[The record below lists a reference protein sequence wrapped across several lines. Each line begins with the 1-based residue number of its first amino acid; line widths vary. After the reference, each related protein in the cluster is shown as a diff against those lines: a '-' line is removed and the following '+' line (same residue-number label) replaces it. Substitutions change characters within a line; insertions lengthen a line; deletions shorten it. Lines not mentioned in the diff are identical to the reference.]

1 MLQVD
6 LNEKYC
12 QFIGSETIYMHW
24 LPGMW
29 YTEGAKAVADEN
41 KCYWFLDIIASH
53 QLSQQVVSNY
63 FQVWRLIREKGT
75 RFEARCEDGDGKT
88 LLVQMRQTAAVTARL
103 ANEVRQLT
111 HHIDDI
117 VVDNRQEV
125 RQLLVNLSNTSQEL
139 RELSESLRNDPSAI
153 VWGTTVSA
161 KEIPDP

>member
-1 MLQVD
+1 MSLLAED
-6 LNEKYC
+6 LRTSLDEV
-12 QFIGSETIYMHW
+12 STPETRTALRQMVNNLAQAAAGIKSA
-24 LPGMW
+24 
-29 YTEGAKAVADEN
+29 TDAIN
-41 KCYWFLDIIASH
+41 T
-53 QLSQQVVSNY
+53 
-63 FQVWRLIREKGT
+63 IRG
-75 RFEARCEDGDGKT
+75 DLYSDGKT